1 MELIIIKTKNSQPI
15 KKLLQKKHIAYEV
28 YQEPK
33 NFPKQKQNIFANY
46 DQAIQNKQREKEL
59 KL

>member
-15 KKLLQKKHIAYEV
+15 KKLLQKKHINYEV

-33 NFPKQKQNIFANY
+33 
-46 DQAIQNKQREKEL
+46 KEQD
-59 KL
+59 